1 MSPTAVISRFIPF
14 SDRPPVCESGSKW
27 NRENVGNRLYINFG
41 TASRFGPLLPF
52 VERNKSNCPV
62 GNENRRRRFSPK
74 ALPVVQLI
82 VGISYNRRNTLR
94 ISKAGVSVLLPFAE
108 RNKATVW

>member
-1 MSPTAVISRFIPF
+1 LSSVAVNP
-14 SDRPPVCESGSKW
+14 GANGAGK
-27 NRENVGNRLYINFG
+27 NVGNRLYINFG

-62 GNENRRRRFSPK
+62 GNAKRRRRFSPK

-82 VGISYNRRNTLR
+82 VGISYNRPNTLR
-94 ISKAGVSVLLPFAE
+94 ISEAGVSVLLPFAE